1 MKTKIISNSPKKTN
15 RGGSKKKLIV
25 ILIILVKKITP
36 FEIVKYKN
44 QLKSSTHA
52 LIMSYRTIADPY
64 NSRLQQVEESLNR
77 SRRNLAQ
84 QQQYGSTTP
93 ASPYYTNSMAN
104 VGNVYHNTTD
114 ARNNMTSQLVA
125 DVRQLEQ
132 QRSLLLEEARRRNYD
147 QAGMH
152 RARTQQ
158 LQHATRYETDLRA
171 EQVLQRQRESQM
183 RSHVYNTL
191 STLPTTY
198 AAVETS

>member
-1 MKTKIISNSPKKTN
+1 
-15 RGGSKKKLIV
+15 
-25 ILIILVKKITP
+25 
-36 FEIVKYKN
+36 
-44 QLKSSTHA
+44 
-52 LIMSYRTIADPY
+52 MSYRTIADPY

-104 VGNVYHNTTD
+104 VGNVYHNHHLTNTTD

-132 QRSLLLEEARRRNYD
+132 QRSLLLEESRRRNYD

-198 AAVETS
+198 AAAETSLNHPYDAYYHAQRAAQAQQAHVQAAFQCTSHCRISRRRK